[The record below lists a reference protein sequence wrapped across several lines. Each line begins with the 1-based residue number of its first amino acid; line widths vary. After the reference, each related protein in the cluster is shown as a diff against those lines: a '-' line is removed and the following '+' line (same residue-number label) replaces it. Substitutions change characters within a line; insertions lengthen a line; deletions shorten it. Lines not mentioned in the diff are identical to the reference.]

1 MEAFVRVQKCGS
13 MSLKQSCGGN
23 IQMLNHGYCYDI
35 KQDVT
40 GDIWL
45 NLPMWSRDKYDKLY
59 ALVRNPFDVLKS
71 YYFHNHAKKHK
82 DTAKNKKQF
91 DISYDRIDGW
101 MFVNQI
107 HGFNSWWEFL
117 DSYIDPNFE
126 WHLPPMK
133 KSLYSFAYDE
143 NFNLVIDDFFKLE
156 EKEKLNKFLKSKGR
170 GSLGF
175 NKSTVTKKVE
185 KYDRYYKPH
194 HVDALNKI
202 WKKDLDHFG
211 YSYNE
216 EN

>member
-1 MEAFVRVQKCGS
+1 MEAFVRVQKSGS
-13 MSLKQSCGGN
+13 MSLKQACGGN
-23 IQMLNHGYCYDI
+23 LQMLNHGYSYDI
-35 KQDVT
+35 KKKVT

-45 NLPMWSRDKYDKLY
+45 NLPIWNKDKYEKLY

-71 YYFHNHAKKHK
+71 YYFHNHSKKHK
-82 DTAKNKKQF
+82 DTAKSKGQF
-91 DISYDRIDGW
+91 SVDYNRIDGW

-133 KSLYSFAYDE
+133 KSLYSFAYDKD
-143 NFNLVIDDFFKLE
+143 FNLIIDRFFKLE
-156 EKEKLNKFLKSKGR
+156 EKDELNKFLKSKGR
-170 GSLGF
+170 GNLGF

-194 HVDALNKI
+194 HVDTLSKI
-202 WKKDLDHFG
+202 WKRDLDHFG

-216 EN
+216 

>member
-13 MSLKQSCGGN
+13 MSLKQSCGGI

-45 NLPMWSRDKYDKLY
+45 NLPIWNKDKYDKLY

-71 YYFHNHAKKHK
+71 YYFHNHSTTHK
-82 DTAKNKKQF
+82 DNAKSKGQF
-91 DISYDRIDGW
+91 SVDYNRIDGW

-107 HGFNSWWEFL
+107 HKFNSWWEFL

-202 WKKDLDHFG
+202 WEKDLKYFG

-216 EN
+216 